1 MDANWLNFI
10 WEVAAVVFA
19 AGAVWNELKAI
30 RKDIARLEVK
40 QDKYNTLQER
50 TRILE
55 VKLENHLSEG
65 KTNVYATSS
74 RID

>member
-30 RKDIARLEVK
+30 RKDIARLESK

-50 TRILE
+50 TRVLE
-55 VKLENHLSEG
+55 VKLDNHLSEAN
-65 KTNVYATSS
+65 NVHATS
-74 RID
+74 R